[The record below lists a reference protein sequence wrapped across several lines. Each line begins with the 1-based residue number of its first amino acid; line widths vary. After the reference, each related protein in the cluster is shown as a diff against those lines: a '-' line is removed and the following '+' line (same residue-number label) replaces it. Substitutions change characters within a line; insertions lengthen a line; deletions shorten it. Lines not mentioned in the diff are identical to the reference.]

1 MREIRR
7 GFFIA
12 MEEKV
17 TIGQLMRPH
26 GLGGQIKCKPLTHDI
41 KRCEKL
47 TRVFAV
53 KDGNETD
60 LSMEKA
66 SVAGGFWLLKFKG
79 YDTVEAVSPFV
90 NADLCVPLSERIPAP
105 AGEYYASDFEGFDA
119 IGESG
124 TVIGKI
130 SSVQTLP
137 SVNVFVLNYR
147 GREVFAPWID
157 ACVGAIDM
165 EKKTVRI
172 SETFLDNLIDG
183 GRA

>member
-1 MREIRR
+1 MRKIRR
-7 GFFIA
+7 GFFIL
-12 MEEKV
+12 MEEKI

-26 GLGGQIKCKPLTHDI
+26 GLRGQIKCKPLTHDI

-53 KDGNETD
+53 KDGNETE
-60 LSMEKA
+60 LSVESA
-66 SVAGGFWLLKFKG
+66 SVGGGLWLLKFKG
-79 YDTVEAVSPFV
+79 YDTVESVAALV

-119 IGESG
+119 IGDAG
-124 TVIGKI
+124 NVIGKI
-130 SSVQTLP
+130 SSVQTFP
-137 SVNVFVLNYR
+137 SVNAFVLNYR

-165 EKKTVRI
+165 EKKTICI
-172 SETFLDNLIDG
+172 SDKFLDNLIDG